1 MKGRLVSIFRSSRL
15 VRISALSFTLC
26 FGNSLP
32 CHAEQHPVT
41 PAEEI
46 EIPVRPLPFILR
58 GFLRR
63 PEDAGRSPAVVLLP
77 DCGEYARPLDEEWG
91 ARISSW
97 GYVTLTIDGFGP
109 RGIKHC
115 GQSVASDPSEL
126 AFDAYRGLNL
136 LIQESFVDPKRVAV
150 VGFAWGAW
158 ETLAAVER
166 GAIERTSEHKFRAAA
181 AFYPLCAS
189 FKGVM
194 TVPTLILIG
203 ERDDREAADACRKMV
218 AGDDDMGIS
227 RQKNEGAPVRLV
239 VYPEA
244 YFAFD
249 VPGLKKPSAYRG
261 RHIEFNKSAV
271 DQSSEE
277 LRKFLISTIGGRE

>member
-1 MKGRLVSIFRSSRL
+1 MRLASIVRL
-15 VRISALSFTLC
+15 YRRLAIGALIVLFCIGCSIRC
-26 FGNSLP
+26 F
-32 CHAEQHPVT
+32 AEQHSVS
-41 PAEEI
+41 PAEMVEI
-46 EIPVRPLPFILR
+46 SVSPLPFVLR

-63 PEDAGRSPAVVLLP
+63 PEGAGRSPAVILLP
-77 DCGEYARPLDEEWG
+77 SCGEYAKPLDEDWG
-91 ARISSW
+91 AKISSW

-115 GQSVASDPSEL
+115 GESVTSEPSEL
-126 AFDAYRGLNL
+126 AFDAYRALNF
-136 LIQESFVDPKRVAV
+136 LIQKSFVDSKRVAV

-166 GAIERTSEHKFRAAA
+166 GAIEQASEHKFRAAA

-194 TVPTLILIG
+194 TVPTLLLIG
-203 ERDDREAADACRKMV
+203 ERDDRDAADACRKMV

-227 RQKNEGAPVRLV
+227 RQKNDGAPVRLI

-244 YFAFD
+244 SFAFD
-249 VPGLKKPSAYRG
+249 VPGLKKPTEYRG
-261 RHIEFNKSAV
+261 HHIEFNKSAA
-271 DQSSEE
+271 DQSSDA
-277 LRKFLISTIGGRE
+277 LRKFLISTVGGRQ

>member
-1 MKGRLVSIFRSSRL
+1 VSIVRSSRPGY
-15 VRISALSFTLC
+15 VCALIFSFC

-32 CHAEQHPVT
+32 CCAEQHSVS
-41 PAEEI
+41 PAENI
-46 EIPVRPLPFILR
+46 EIPVRPLPFTLR

-63 PEDAGRSPAVVLLP
+63 PEAKGRSPAVVLLP
-77 DCGEYARPLDEEWG
+77 SCGDYAKPLDEDWG

-109 RGIKHC
+109 RAITQC
-115 GQSVASDPSEL
+115 GQSVSSDPSEFAL
-126 AFDAYRGLNL
+126 DAYRGLNFL
-136 LIQESFVDPKRVAV
+136 AQKSFVDSKRIAV

-158 ETLAAVER
+158 EALAAVER
-166 GAIERTSEHKFRAAA
+166 GAIEQASEHKFRAAA

-194 TVPTLILIG
+194 TIPTLILIG
-203 ERDDREAADACRKMV
+203 ARDDRDAADACRKMV
-218 AGDDDMGIS
+218 AGEDDMGIS
-227 RQKNEGAPVRLV
+227 RQKNEGAPVRLI

-249 VPGLKKPSAYRG
+249 VPSLKRPTEYRG
-261 RHIEFNKSAV
+261 HHIEFNKTAA
-271 DQSSEE
+271 DQSREE
-277 LRKFLISTIGGRE
+277 LRKFLVSTVGSQH